1 MDDIKVIEGFR
12 GAEARIIVDTMIN
25 VAVLSI
31 LLFLIKCSFHT
42 VDMSKCTVL
51 TWTKISLVISEMF
64 KCLHHLISKI
74 WNKFIFAQLNRV
86 VKQSIVDY
94 NRSIGYK

>member
-51 TWTKISLVISEMF
+51 T
-64 KCLHHLISKI
+64 
-74 WNKFIFAQLNRV
+74 
-86 VKQSIVDY
+86 
-94 NRSIGYK
+94 